1 MLLCSSNG
9 RCAAPGRHWHGSVP
23 RSSSGSS
30 RKPAEV
36 CLETGV
42 TGNRRITCSRAPHGE
57 SRRAATAATQQVG
70 VHVGLGVSG
79 PPPRAQ
85 GSAQRPAAPGR
96 CRRRRGTGQ
105 VRRARQSVRNVGEGA
120 CGAGTFHSR
129 LAPMRWEKPVTTSG
143 LLSSGSHCRSPGFCT
158 PDIFCPHLEAVP
170 CGWKNRKHSEHG
182 PTRKK
187 TL

>member
-1 MLLCSSNG
+1 
-9 RCAAPGRHWHGSVP
+9 
-23 RSSSGSS
+23 
-30 RKPAEV
+30 
-36 CLETGV
+36 LETGV

-158 PDIFCPHLEAVP
+158 PDIFCLLLEAVP
-170 CGWKNRKHSEHG
+170 CGWQNRKLGQRRAINHMDQPE
-182 PTRKK
+182 KK
-187 TL
+187 HFKVLSQIFARERFLEIGEAPIRS